1 MRLKI
6 GSTYQKAVTIIEKL
20 KEGNASI
27 FICGKSGTGKT
38 TLSSDIIIRNLLESG
53 VRIVVI
59 DHRHA
64 VSLPADLEPYVHRQD
79 VSQKPLKLHLF
90 GTSAN
95 PADASASFVDTVAS
109 VIRLSDGQ
117 KPLLLSLLEKVL
129 RDSPAPNE
137 ALERLHLEIQNS
149 RSLAAPGLEKALTPL
164 WGQKFFENGDFEI
177 FSGITLLELDSFP
190 PSTQHIVEEVVFA
203 ALLREATR
211 EDFPPTFLYLDEL
224 SNFPLHQTSAL
235 GKILNEG
242 RKYGLYCLLVAQSIC
257 NFKAGQRILLQQCKY
272 AMYFQPADDEI
283 RMCARFISSSGGT
296 KLTSMLKSLQ
306 VGEFLV
312 SGPVYVGDSDTPT
325 TKPLVA
331 IVSHQ
336 RMSFL
341 PVIHRRF
348 RCLLTPSQFSHQ
360 HRSIFFHHWMNLTV
374 ATIAMMKIPL
384 KTMSLSQSQR
394 MSILPCQV
402 HLVSFPLPQY
412 RPVKRSPSHQ
422 SKTCPHLSKLSHP
435 SLHRTGLVLVMIIIV
450 LHGHKRNPLIVPV
463 WNLILATQIL
473 APLYEKT
480 TNASSSLQISNHK
493 NFTSIQTSIITMKR

>member
-38 TLSSDIIIRNLLESG
+38 TLSSNITRNLLEAAG

-90 GTSAN
+90 GASDN
-95 PADASASFVDTVAS
+95 PADAAASFVDTVAS

-117 KPLLLSLLEKVL
+117 KPLLLSLLEKSL
-129 RDSPAPNE
+129 RDSPAQNE
-137 ALERLHLEIQNS
+137 SLERLHLEIQNS
-149 RSLAAPGLEKALTPL
+149 RSLAAPGLEKALSPL

-177 FSGITLLELDSFP
+177 SPGITLLELGSFP
-190 PSTQHIVEEVVFA
+190 SSTQHIVEEVVFA
-203 ALLREATR
+203 ALLREATH

-242 RKYGLYCLLVAQSIC
+242 RKYGLYCLLVAQSIRV
-257 NFKAGQRILLQQCKY
+257 FKSEQRILLQQCKY
-272 AMYFQPADDEI
+272 IMYFQPADEEV
-283 RMCARFISSSGGT
+283 RMCARLISSSGGT

-325 TKPLVA
+325 TKPLVVHSKSPEDVVPA
-331 IVSHQ
+331 SDSPTIPMPSDTEPILPPAQ
-336 RMSFL
+336 IDFL
-341 PVIHRRF
+341 PPLDELDGCDDCNDEDSTQNNEFEPVTEDVYPP
-348 RCLLTPSQFSHQ
+348 LPSSSCELSSASISPSKEVSEPPKQDLPTSEQIIASIASSNRPRSCYDYYSPAWPQTQPIDSSCVEFDFSHAD
-360 HRSIFFHHWMNLTV
+360 F
-374 ATIAMMKIPL
+374 
-384 KTMSLSQSQR
+384 
-394 MSILPCQV
+394 
-402 HLVSFPLPQY
+402 
-412 RPVKRSPSHQ
+412 
-422 SKTCPHLSKLSHP
+422 
-435 SLHRTGLVLVMIIIV
+435 
-450 LHGHKRNPLIVPV
+450 
-463 WNLILATQIL
+463 
-473 APLYEKT
+473 
-480 TNASSSLQISNHK
+480 SSLVRK
-493 NFTSIQTSIITMKR
+493 DDKRFVFTPNIKP

>member
-149 RSLAAPGLEKALTPL
+149 RSPAAPGLEKALTPL

-177 FSGITLLELDSFP
+177 FSGITLLELGSFP

-203 ALLREATR
+203 ALLREATH

-242 RKYGLYCLLVAQSIC
+242 RKYGLYCLLVAQSIR
-257 NFKAGQRILLQQCKY
+257 NFKAEQRILLQQCKY
-272 AMYFQPADDEI
+272 AMYFQPADDEV
-283 RMCARFISSSGGT
+283 RMCARFISSSGGI

-325 TKPLVA
+325 TKPLVVHSKPPEDVVPA
-331 IVSHQ
+331 SDALTIPMPSDTEPILPPAQ
-336 RMSFL
+336 IDFL
-341 PVIHRRF
+341 PPLDELDGCDDCNDEDSTQNNEFGPVTEDVYPPLPSSSCELFSASISPSKEVSEPPKQD
-348 RCLLTPSQFSHQ
+348 LLTPEQIIASIASSNRPRSCYNYYSPAWPQTQPIDSSGVEFDFSHAD
-360 HRSIFFHHWMNLTV
+360 F
-374 ATIAMMKIPL
+374 
-384 KTMSLSQSQR
+384 
-394 MSILPCQV
+394 
-402 HLVSFPLPQY
+402 
-412 RPVKRSPSHQ
+412 
-422 SKTCPHLSKLSHP
+422 
-435 SLHRTGLVLVMIIIV
+435 
-450 LHGHKRNPLIVPV
+450 
-463 WNLILATQIL
+463 
-473 APLYEKT
+473 
-480 TNASSSLQISNHK
+480 SSLVRK
-493 NFTSIQTSIITMKR
+493 DDKRFVFTPNIKT

>member
-38 TLSSDIIIRNLLESG
+38 TLSSDIIIRNLLKSG

-79 VSQKPLKLHLF
+79 VSQKPIKLHLF

-95 PADASASFVDTVAS
+95 PADAATSFVDTVAS

-117 KPLLLSLLEKVL
+117 KPLLISLLEKSL
-129 RDSPAPNE
+129 RDSPASDE
-137 ALERLHLEIQNS
+137 ALERLHLEVQNS

-177 FSGITLLELDSFP
+177 FSGITLLELGSFP

-242 RKYGLYCLLVAQSIC
+242 RKYGLYCLLVAQSIR
-257 NFKAGQRILLQQCKY
+257 NFKAEQRILLQQCKY
-272 AMYFQPADDEI
+272 AMYFQPADDEV
-283 RMCARFISSSGGT
+283 RMCARFISSSGGI

-325 TKPLVA
+325 TKPLVVHSKPPEDVVPA
-331 IVSHQ
+331 SDALTIPMPYDTEPILPPAQ
-336 RMSFL
+336 IDFL
-341 PVIHRRF
+341 PPLDELDGCDDCNDEDSTQNNEFEPVTEDVYPPLPSSSCELSSASISPSKEVSEPPKQD
-348 RCLLTPSQFSHQ
+348 LLTPEQIIASIASSNRPRSCYDYYSPAWPQTQPIDSSCVEFDFSHADF
-360 HRSIFFHHWMNLTV
+360 S
-374 ATIAMMKIPL
+374 PL
-384 KTMSLSQSQR
+384 VRKDDKRFVFTPNIKT
-394 MSILPCQV
+394 
-402 HLVSFPLPQY
+402 
-412 RPVKRSPSHQ
+412 
-422 SKTCPHLSKLSHP
+422 
-435 SLHRTGLVLVMIIIV
+435 
-450 LHGHKRNPLIVPV
+450 
-463 WNLILATQIL
+463 
-473 APLYEKT
+473 
-480 TNASSSLQISNHK
+480 
-493 NFTSIQTSIITMKR
+493 

>member
-38 TLSSDIIIRNLLESG
+38 TLSSNITRKLLEAG
-53 VRIVVI
+53 VRIVAI

-64 VSLPADLEPYVHRQD
+64 VSFPVELEPYVHRQD

-90 GTSAN
+90 GASDN
-95 PADASASFVDTVAS
+95 PADAAASFVDTITS
-109 VIRLSDGQ
+109 VIALSNAQ
-117 KPLLLSLLEKVL
+117 EQLLRPLLKEVL
-129 RDSPAPNE
+129 RASPAPNE
-137 ALERLHLEIQNS
+137 VLEYLHQEIKSSHS
-149 RSLAAPGLEKALTPL
+149 RSAPGLENALAPL
-164 WGQKFFENGDFEI
+164 FAQKLFEDGDIE
-177 FSGITLLELDSFP
+177 FSPGITLLDLSSFSL
-190 PSTQHIVEEVVFA
+190 STQHIVEEVVFA

-325 TKPLVA
+325 TKPLVVHSKPPEDVVPA
-331 IVSHQ
+331 SDALTIPMPYDTEPILPPAQ
-336 RMSFL
+336 IDFL
-341 PVIHRRF
+341 PPLDELDGCNNCNDEDSTQNNEFGPVTEDVYPPLPSSSCELPSASISPSKEVSEPPKQD
-348 RCLLTPSQFSHQ
+348 LLTPEQIIASIASSNRPRSCYDYYSPAWPQTQPIDSSGVEFDFSHADF
-360 HRSIFFHHWMNLTV
+360 S
-374 ATIAMMKIPL
+374 PL
-384 KTMSLSQSQR
+384 VRKDDKRFVFTPNIKT
-394 MSILPCQV
+394 
-402 HLVSFPLPQY
+402 
-412 RPVKRSPSHQ
+412 
-422 SKTCPHLSKLSHP
+422 
-435 SLHRTGLVLVMIIIV
+435 
-450 LHGHKRNPLIVPV
+450 
-463 WNLILATQIL
+463 
-473 APLYEKT
+473 
-480 TNASSSLQISNHK
+480 
-493 NFTSIQTSIITMKR
+493 

>member
-190 PSTQHIVEEVVFA
+190 PSTQHIVGGFCSTV
-203 ALLREATR
+203 TR
-211 EDFPPTFLYLDEL
+211 SHSRGFPTH
-224 SNFPLHQTSAL
+224 FPVL
-235 GKILNEG
+235 G
-242 RKYGLYCLLVAQSIC
+242 
-257 NFKAGQRILLQQCKY
+257 
-272 AMYFQPADDEI
+272 
-283 RMCARFISSSGGT
+283 
-296 KLTSMLKSLQ
+296 
-306 VGEFLV
+306 
-312 SGPVYVGDSDTPT
+312 
-325 TKPLVA
+325 
-331 IVSHQ
+331 
-336 RMSFL
+336 
-341 PVIHRRF
+341 
-348 RCLLTPSQFSHQ
+348 
-360 HRSIFFHHWMNLTV
+360 
-374 ATIAMMKIPL
+374 
-384 KTMSLSQSQR
+384 
-394 MSILPCQV
+394 
-402 HLVSFPLPQY
+402 
-412 RPVKRSPSHQ
+412 
-422 SKTCPHLSKLSHP
+422 
-435 SLHRTGLVLVMIIIV
+435 
-450 LHGHKRNPLIVPV
+450 
-463 WNLILATQIL
+463 
-473 APLYEKT
+473 
-480 TNASSSLQISNHK
+480 
-493 NFTSIQTSIITMKR
+493 

>member
-283 RMCARFISSSGGT
+283 RMCARFISSSGGP

-325 TKPLVA
+325 TKPLVVHSKPPEDVVPA
-331 IVSHQ
+331 SDALTIPMPSDTEPILPPAQ
-336 RMSFL
+336 IDFL
-341 PVIHRRF
+341 PPLDELDGCDDCNDEDSTQNNEFGPVTEDVYPPLPSSSCELSSASISPSKEVSEPPKQD
-348 RCLLTPSQFSHQ
+348 LLTPEQIIASIASSNRPRSCYDYYSPAWPQTQPIDSSCVEFDFSHADF
-360 HRSIFFHHWMNLTV
+360 S
-374 ATIAMMKIPL
+374 PL
-384 KTMSLSQSQR
+384 VRKDD
-394 MSILPCQV
+394 
-402 HLVSFPLPQY
+402 
-412 RPVKRSPSHQ
+412 KRF
-422 SKTCPHLSKLSHP
+422 
-435 SLHRTGLVLVMIIIV
+435 V
-450 LHGHKRNPLIVPV
+450 
-463 WNLILATQIL
+463 
-473 APLYEKT
+473 
-480 TNASSSLQISNHK
+480 
-493 NFTSIQTSIITMKR
+493 FTPNIKP

>member
-272 AMYFQPADDEI
+272 AMYFQPADDEVH
-283 RMCARFISSSGGT
+283 MCARFISSPGGT

-325 TKPLVA
+325 TKPLVVHSKPPEDVVPA
-331 IVSHQ
+331 SDAPTIPMPSDTEPILPPAQ
-336 RMSFL
+336 IDFL
-341 PVIHRRF
+341 PPLDELDGCDDCNDEDSTQNNEFEPVTEDVYPPLPSSSCELSSASISPSKEVSEPPKQD
-348 RCLLTPSQFSHQ
+348 LLTPEQIIASIASSNRPRSCYDYYSPAWPQTQPIDISCVEFDFSHADF
-360 HRSIFFHHWMNLTV
+360 S
-374 ATIAMMKIPL
+374 PL
-384 KTMSLSQSQR
+384 VRKDDKRFVFTPNIKT
-394 MSILPCQV
+394 
-402 HLVSFPLPQY
+402 
-412 RPVKRSPSHQ
+412 
-422 SKTCPHLSKLSHP
+422 
-435 SLHRTGLVLVMIIIV
+435 
-450 LHGHKRNPLIVPV
+450 
-463 WNLILATQIL
+463 
-473 APLYEKT
+473 
-480 TNASSSLQISNHK
+480 
-493 NFTSIQTSIITMKR
+493 

>member
-272 AMYFQPADDEI
+272 MMCFQPADEEV
-283 RMCARFISSSGGT
+283 RMCARLISSSGGT
-296 KLTSMLKSLQ
+296 KLTSILKSLQ
-306 VGEFLV
+306 VGEFMV

-325 TKPLVA
+325 TKPLVVHSKPPEDVVPA
-331 IVSHQ
+331 SDSPTIPMPSDTEPILPPAQ
-336 RMSFL
+336 IDFL
-341 PVIHRRF
+341 PPLDELDGCDDCNDEDSTQNNEFEPVTEDVYPP
-348 RCLLTPSQFSHQ
+348 LPSSSCELSSASISPSKEVSEPPKQDLPTSEQIIASIASSNRPRSCYDYYSPAWPQTQPIDSSCVEFDFSHAD
-360 HRSIFFHHWMNLTV
+360 F
-374 ATIAMMKIPL
+374 
-384 KTMSLSQSQR
+384 
-394 MSILPCQV
+394 
-402 HLVSFPLPQY
+402 
-412 RPVKRSPSHQ
+412 
-422 SKTCPHLSKLSHP
+422 
-435 SLHRTGLVLVMIIIV
+435 
-450 LHGHKRNPLIVPV
+450 
-463 WNLILATQIL
+463 
-473 APLYEKT
+473 
-480 TNASSSLQISNHK
+480 SSLVRK
-493 NFTSIQTSIITMKR
+493 DDKRFVFTPNIKP

>member
-1 MRLKI
+1 MKLKI

-27 FICGKSGTGKT
+27 FICGKSGVGKS
-38 TLSSDIIIRNLLESG
+38 TLSYDIIRGLLESG

-79 VSQKPLKLHLF
+79 VSQKPIKLHLF

-95 PADASASFVDTVAS
+95 PADAAASFVDTVAS

-117 KPLLLSLLEKVL
+117 KPLLISLLEK
-129 RDSPAPNE
+129 

-149 RSLAAPGLEKALTPL
+149 RSHAAPGLEKALTPL

-177 FSGITLLELDSFP
+177 LSGITLLELGSFP

-203 ALLREATR
+203 ALLREATH

-242 RKYGLYCLLVAQSIC
+242 RKYGLCSLLVAQSIR
-257 NFKAGQRILLQQCKY
+257 NFKAEQRILLQQCKY
-272 AMYFQPADDEI
+272 AMYFQPADDEV

-296 KLTSMLKSLQ
+296 KLTSILKSLQ
-306 VGEFLV
+306 VGEFMV

-325 TKPLVA
+325 TKPLVVHSKSPEDVVPANGPLA
-331 IVSHQ
+331 IPKPSDAEPI
-336 RMSFL
+336 L
-341 PVIHRRF
+341 PPAQID
-348 RCLLTPSQFSHQ
+348 LLLPLDALDDCDDEEAAPSKSETVTENACPLLPDSPSEP
-360 HRSIFFHHWMNLTV
+360 SIE
-374 ATIAMMKIPL
+374 PL
-384 KTMSLSQSQR
+384 HLRDESSAPQEQSQSQQMQLLR
-394 MSILPCQV
+394 SAVFTPVPMNSYYGNYNCSWPPAQV
-402 HLVSFPLPQY
+402 QP
-412 RPVKRSPSHQ
+412 
-422 SKTCPHLSKLSHP
+422 
-435 SLHRTGLVLVMIIIV
+435 
-450 LHGHKRNPLIVPV
+450 
-463 WNLILATQIL
+463 ATFSY
-473 APLYEKT
+473 P
-480 TNASSSLQISNHK
+480 NMDFSSLIQQDDAQIS
-493 NFTSIQTSIITMKR
+493 FQALITP

>member
-38 TLSSDIIIRNLLESG
+38 TLSSDTIIRNLLEPG

-95 PADASASFVDTVAS
+95 PADAAASFVDTVAS

-117 KPLLLSLLEKVL
+117 KPLLLSLLEKSL

-177 FSGITLLELDSFP
+177 FSGITLLELGSFP
-190 PSTQHIVEEVVFA
+190 PSTQRIVEEVVFA
-203 ALLREATR
+203 ALLREATH

-242 RKYGLYCLLVAQSIC
+242 RKYGLYCLLVAQSIR

-272 AMYFQPADDEI
+272 AMYFQPADDEV

-325 TKPLVA
+325 TKPLVVHSKPPENVVPA
-331 IVSHQ
+331 SDALTIPMPSDTEPI
-336 RMSFL
+336 L
-341 PVIHRRF
+341 P
-348 RCLLTPSQFSHQ
+348 PAQ
-360 HRSIFFHHWMNLTV
+360 
-374 ATIAMMKIPL
+374 IAMMKIPL

-394 MSILPCQV
+394 MSIRPCQV
-402 HLVSFPLPQY
+402 HLVSLPLPQY
-412 RPVKRSPSHQ
+412 LPVKRSPSHQ

-435 SLHRTGLVLVMIIIV
+435 SLHRTGLVLIMIIIV

>member
-95 PADASASFVDTVAS
+95 PADASASFVDTFAS

-325 TKPLVA
+325 TKPLVVHSKPPEDVVPA
-331 IVSHQ
+331 SDSPTIPMPSDTEPILPPAQ
-336 RMSFL
+336 IDFL
-341 PVIHRRF
+341 PPLDELDGCDDCNDEDSTQNNEFEPVTEDVYPP
-348 RCLLTPSQFSHQ
+348 LPSSSCELSSASISPSKEVSEPPKQDLPTSEQIIASIASSNRPRSCYDYYSPAWPQTQPIDSSCVEFDFSHAD
-360 HRSIFFHHWMNLTV
+360 F
-374 ATIAMMKIPL
+374 
-384 KTMSLSQSQR
+384 
-394 MSILPCQV
+394 
-402 HLVSFPLPQY
+402 
-412 RPVKRSPSHQ
+412 
-422 SKTCPHLSKLSHP
+422 
-435 SLHRTGLVLVMIIIV
+435 
-450 LHGHKRNPLIVPV
+450 
-463 WNLILATQIL
+463 
-473 APLYEKT
+473 
-480 TNASSSLQISNHK
+480 SSLVRK
-493 NFTSIQTSIITMKR
+493 DDKRFVFTPNIKP

>member
-38 TLSSDIIIRNLLESG
+38 TLSSNITRNLLEAAG

-79 VSQKPLKLHLF
+79 VSQKPIKLHLF

-95 PADASASFVDTVAS
+95 PADAAASFVDTVAS

-117 KPLLLSLLEKVL
+117 KPLLISLLEKSL
-129 RDSPAPNE
+129 RDSPASDE
-137 ALERLHLEIQNS
+137 ALERLHLEVQNS

-177 FSGITLLELDSFP
+177 FSGITLLELGSFP
-190 PSTQHIVEEVVFA
+190 SSTQHIVEEVVFA
-203 ALLREATR
+203 ALLREATH

-242 RKYGLYCLLVAQSIC
+242 RKYGLYCMLVTQSIR
-257 NFKAGQRILLQQCKY
+257 NFKAEQRILLQQCKY
-272 AMYFQPADDEI
+272 TMYFQPADDEV
-283 RMCARFISSSGGT
+283 RMCARFIRSSGGT

-312 SGPVYVGDSDTPT
+312 SSPVYVGDSDTPT
-325 TKPLVA
+325 TKPLVVHSKPPEDVVPA
-331 IVSHQ
+331 SDALTIPMPSDTEPILPPAQIDFLPPLDELDGCDDCNDEDSTQNNEFEPVTEDVHPPLPSSSCEPSSASISPSKEVSEPPKQDLPTSEQIIASIASSNRPRSCYDYYSPAWPQTQPIDSSCVEFDFSHADF
-336 RMSFL
+336 SFL
-341 PVIHRRF
+341 VRKDDKRF
-348 RCLLTPSQFSHQ
+348 VFTPN
-360 HRSIFFHHWMNLTV
+360 I
-374 ATIAMMKIPL
+374 KP
-384 KTMSLSQSQR
+384 
-394 MSILPCQV
+394 
-402 HLVSFPLPQY
+402 
-412 RPVKRSPSHQ
+412 
-422 SKTCPHLSKLSHP
+422 
-435 SLHRTGLVLVMIIIV
+435 
-450 LHGHKRNPLIVPV
+450 
-463 WNLILATQIL
+463 
-473 APLYEKT
+473 
-480 TNASSSLQISNHK
+480 
-493 NFTSIQTSIITMKR
+493 

>member
-38 TLSSDIIIRNLLESG
+38 TLSSNITRNLLEAAG

-79 VSQKPLKLHLF
+79 VSQKPIKLHLF

-95 PADASASFVDTVAS
+95 PADAAASFVDTVAS

-117 KPLLLSLLEKVL
+117 KPLLISLLEKSL
-129 RDSPAPNE
+129 RDSPASDE
-137 ALERLHLEIQNS
+137 ALERLHLEVQNS

-177 FSGITLLELDSFP
+177 FSGITLLELGSFP

-203 ALLREATR
+203 ALLREATH

-242 RKYGLYCLLVAQSIC
+242 RKYGLYCLLVAQSIR
-257 NFKAGQRILLQQCKY
+257 NFKAEQRILLQQCKY
-272 AMYFQPADDEI
+272 AMYFQSADDEI
-283 RMCARFISSSGGT
+283 RMCARLISSSGGT

-325 TKPLVA
+325 TKPLVVHSKPPEDVVPA
-331 IVSHQ
+331 SDALTIPMPSDTEPILPPAQ
-336 RMSFL
+336 IDFL
-341 PVIHRRF
+341 PPLDELDGCDDCNDEDSTQNNEFEPVTEDIYPP
-348 RCLLTPSQFSHQ
+348 LPSSSYKLSSASISPSKEVSEPPKQDLPTSEQIIASIASSNRPRSCYDYYSPAWPQTQPIDSSCVEFDFSHADF
-360 HRSIFFHHWMNLTV
+360 S
-374 ATIAMMKIPL
+374 PL
-384 KTMSLSQSQR
+384 VRKDDKRFVFTPNIKT
-394 MSILPCQV
+394 
-402 HLVSFPLPQY
+402 
-412 RPVKRSPSHQ
+412 
-422 SKTCPHLSKLSHP
+422 
-435 SLHRTGLVLVMIIIV
+435 
-450 LHGHKRNPLIVPV
+450 
-463 WNLILATQIL
+463 
-473 APLYEKT
+473 
-480 TNASSSLQISNHK
+480 
-493 NFTSIQTSIITMKR
+493 

>member
-117 KPLLLSLLEKVL
+117 KPLLISLLEKSL
-129 RDSPAPNE
+129 RDSPASDE
-137 ALERLHLEIQNS
+137 ALERLHLEVQNS

-177 FSGITLLELDSFP
+177 FSGITLLELGSFP

-203 ALLREATR
+203 ALLREATH

-242 RKYGLYCLLVAQSIC
+242 RKYGLYCMLVTQSIR

-272 AMYFQPADDEI
+272 AMYFQPADDEV
-283 RMCARFISSSGGT
+283 RMCARFISSSGGI

-312 SGPVYVGDSDTPT
+312 SGSVYVGDSDTPT
-325 TKPLVA
+325 TKPLVVHSKPPEDVVPA
-331 IVSHQ
+331 SDALTIPMPSDTEPILPPAQ
-336 RMSFL
+336 IDFL
-341 PVIHRRF
+341 PPLDELDGCDDCNDEDSTQNNEFEPVTEDVYPPLPSSSCELSSASISPSKEVSEPPKQD
-348 RCLLTPSQFSHQ
+348 LLTPEQIIASIASSNRPRSCYDYYSPAWPQTQPIDSSGVEFDFSHAD
-360 HRSIFFHHWMNLTV
+360 F
-374 ATIAMMKIPL
+374 
-384 KTMSLSQSQR
+384 
-394 MSILPCQV
+394 
-402 HLVSFPLPQY
+402 SFLI
-412 RPVKRSPSHQ
+412 REDDKRF
-422 SKTCPHLSKLSHP
+422 
-435 SLHRTGLVLVMIIIV
+435 V
-450 LHGHKRNPLIVPV
+450 
-463 WNLILATQIL
+463 
-473 APLYEKT
+473 
-480 TNASSSLQISNHK
+480 
-493 NFTSIQTSIITMKR
+493 FTPNIKP

>member
-1 MRLKI
+1 MKLKI

-306 VGEFLV
+306 VGEFMV

-325 TKPLVA
+325 TKPLVVHSKPPQGVIPANGTLA
-331 IVSHQ
+331 IPVPSDTEPI
-336 RMSFL
+336 L
-341 PVIHRRF
+341 PPAQID
-348 RCLLTPSQFSHQ
+348 LLLPLDALDDCDDEEAAPSKSETVTENACPLLPDSPSEP
-360 HRSIFFHHWMNLTV
+360 SIE
-374 ATIAMMKIPL
+374 PL
-384 KTMSLSQSQR
+384 HLRDESSAPQVQSQSQQMQLLR
-394 MSILPCQV
+394 SAVFASVPMNSYYGNYNCSWPPAQV
-402 HLVSFPLPQY
+402 
-412 RPVKRSPSHQ
+412 Q
-422 SKTCPHLSKLSHP
+422 STTFSYPNMDFS
-435 SLHRTGLVLVMIIIV
+435 
-450 LHGHKRNPLIVPV
+450 PLIQSDE
-463 WNLILATQIL
+463 A
-473 APLYEKT
+473 
-480 TNASSSLQISNHK
+480 QIS
-493 NFTSIQTSIITMKR
+493 FQALITP

>member
-1 MRLKI
+1 MKLKI

-27 FICGKSGTGKT
+27 FICGKSGVGKS
-38 TLSSDIIIRNLLESG
+38 TLSYDIIRGLLESG

-79 VSQKPLKLHLF
+79 VSQKPIKLHLF

-95 PADASASFVDTVAS
+95 PADAAASFVDTVAS

-117 KPLLLSLLEKVL
+117 KPLLISLLEKAL
-129 RDSPAPNE
+129 RDSPASDE

-149 RSLAAPGLEKALTPL
+149 RSHAAPGLEKALTPL

-296 KLTSMLKSLQ
+296 KLTSILKSLQ
-306 VGEFLV
+306 VGEFMV

-325 TKPLVA
+325 TKPLVVHSKSPEDVVPANGPLA
-331 IVSHQ
+331 IPKPSDAEPI
-336 RMSFL
+336 L
-341 PVIHRRF
+341 PPAQID
-348 RCLLTPSQFSHQ
+348 LLLPLDALDDCDDEEAAPSKSETVTENACPLLPYSPSEP
-360 HRSIFFHHWMNLTV
+360 SIE
-374 ATIAMMKIPL
+374 PL
-384 KTMSLSQSQR
+384 HLRDESSAPQEQSQSQQMQLLR
-394 MSILPCQV
+394 SAVFTPVPMNSYYGNYNCSWPPAQV
-402 HLVSFPLPQY
+402 QP
-412 RPVKRSPSHQ
+412 
-422 SKTCPHLSKLSHP
+422 
-435 SLHRTGLVLVMIIIV
+435 
-450 LHGHKRNPLIVPV
+450 
-463 WNLILATQIL
+463 ATFSY
-473 APLYEKT
+473 P
-480 TNASSSLQISNHK
+480 NMDFSSLIQQDDAQIS
-493 NFTSIQTSIITMKR
+493 FQALITP

>member
-38 TLSSDIIIRNLLESG
+38 TLSSNITRNLLEAG

-79 VSQKPLKLHLF
+79 VSQKPIKLHLF

-95 PADASASFVDTVAS
+95 PADAAASFVDTVAS

-117 KPLLLSLLEKVL
+117 KPLLISLLEKSL
-129 RDSPAPNE
+129 RDSPASDE
-137 ALERLHLEIQNS
+137 ALERLHLEVQNS

-177 FSGITLLELDSFP
+177 FSGITLLELGSFP

-203 ALLREATR
+203 ALLREATH

-242 RKYGLYCLLVAQSIC
+242 RKYGLYCMLVTQSIR

-272 AMYFQPADDEI
+272 AMYFQPADDEV

-306 VGEFLV
+306 VGEFMV

-325 TKPLVA
+325 TKPLVVHSKPPQGVIPANGTLA
-331 IVSHQ
+331 IPVPSDTEPI
-336 RMSFL
+336 L
-341 PVIHRRF
+341 PPAQID
-348 RCLLTPSQFSHQ
+348 LLLPLDALDDCDDEEAAPSKSETVTENACPLLPDSPSEP
-360 HRSIFFHHWMNLTV
+360 SIE
-374 ATIAMMKIPL
+374 PL
-384 KTMSLSQSQR
+384 HLRDESSAPQVQSQSQQMQLLR
-394 MSILPCQV
+394 SAVFASVPMNSYYGNYNCSWPPAQV
-402 HLVSFPLPQY
+402 
-412 RPVKRSPSHQ
+412 Q
-422 SKTCPHLSKLSHP
+422 STTFSYPNMDFS
-435 SLHRTGLVLVMIIIV
+435 
-450 LHGHKRNPLIVPV
+450 PLIQSDE
-463 WNLILATQIL
+463 A
-473 APLYEKT
+473 
-480 TNASSSLQISNHK
+480 QIS
-493 NFTSIQTSIITMKR
+493 FQALITP

>member
-64 VSLPADLEPYVHRQD
+64 VSLPADLEPYVRRQD

-177 FSGITLLELDSFP
+177 FSGITLLELGSFP

-203 ALLREATR
+203 ALLREATH

-272 AMYFQPADDEI
+272 AMYFQPADDEV
-283 RMCARFISSSGGT
+283 RMCARFISSSGGI

-312 SGPVYVGDSDTPT
+312 SGSVYVGNSDTPT
-325 TKPLVA
+325 TKPLVVHSKPPEDVVPA
-331 IVSHQ
+331 SDALTIPMPSDTEPILPPAQ
-336 RMSFL
+336 IDFL
-341 PVIHRRF
+341 PPLDELDGCDDCNDEDSTQNNEFEPVTEDVYPPLPSSSCELSSASISPSKEVSEPPKQD
-348 RCLLTPSQFSHQ
+348 LLTPEQIIASIASSNRPRSCYDYYSPAWPQTQPIDSSCVEFDFSHADF
-360 HRSIFFHHWMNLTV
+360 S
-374 ATIAMMKIPL
+374 PL
-384 KTMSLSQSQR
+384 VRKDDKRFVFTPNIKT
-394 MSILPCQV
+394 
-402 HLVSFPLPQY
+402 
-412 RPVKRSPSHQ
+412 
-422 SKTCPHLSKLSHP
+422 
-435 SLHRTGLVLVMIIIV
+435 
-450 LHGHKRNPLIVPV
+450 
-463 WNLILATQIL
+463 
-473 APLYEKT
+473 
-480 TNASSSLQISNHK
+480 
-493 NFTSIQTSIITMKR
+493 

>member
-38 TLSSDIIIRNLLESG
+38 TLSSNITRNLLEAG

-79 VSQKPLKLHLF
+79 VSQKPIKLHLF

-95 PADASASFVDTVAS
+95 PADAAASFVDTVAS

-117 KPLLLSLLEKVL
+117 KPLLISLLEKSL
-129 RDSPAPNE
+129 RDSPASDE
-137 ALERLHLEIQNS
+137 ALERLHLEVQNS

-177 FSGITLLELDSFP
+177 FSGITLLELGSFP

-203 ALLREATR
+203 ALLREATH

-242 RKYGLYCLLVAQSIC
+242 RKYGLCCLLVAQSIR
-257 NFKAGQRILLQQCKY
+257 NFKAEQRILLQQCKY
-272 AMYFQPADDEI
+272 AMYFQSADDEI
-283 RMCARFISSSGGT
+283 RMCARLISSSGGT

-325 TKPLVA
+325 TKPLVVHSKPPEDVVPA
-331 IVSHQ
+331 SDALTIPMPSDTEPILPPAQ
-336 RMSFL
+336 IDFL
-341 PVIHRRF
+341 PPLDELDGCDDCNDEDSTQNNEFEPVTEDIYPP
-348 RCLLTPSQFSHQ
+348 LPSSSYKLSSASISPSKEVSEPPKQDLPTSEQIIASIASSNRPRSCYDYYSPAWPQTQPIDSSCVEFDFSHADF
-360 HRSIFFHHWMNLTV
+360 S
-374 ATIAMMKIPL
+374 PL
-384 KTMSLSQSQR
+384 VRKDDKRFVFTPNIKT
-394 MSILPCQV
+394 
-402 HLVSFPLPQY
+402 
-412 RPVKRSPSHQ
+412 
-422 SKTCPHLSKLSHP
+422 
-435 SLHRTGLVLVMIIIV
+435 
-450 LHGHKRNPLIVPV
+450 
-463 WNLILATQIL
+463 
-473 APLYEKT
+473 
-480 TNASSSLQISNHK
+480 
-493 NFTSIQTSIITMKR
+493 

>member
-283 RMCARFISSSGGT
+283 RMCARFISSPGGT

-325 TKPLVA
+325 TKPLVVHSKPPEDVVPA
-331 IVSHQ
+331 SDSPTIPMPSDTEPILPPAQ
-336 RMSFL
+336 IDFL
-341 PVIHRRF
+341 PPLDELDGCDDCNDEDSTQNNEFEPVTEDVYPP
-348 RCLLTPSQFSHQ
+348 LPSSSCELSSASISPSKEVSEPPKQDLPTSEQIIASIASSNRPRSCYDYYSPAWPQTQPIDSSCVEFDFSHAD
-360 HRSIFFHHWMNLTV
+360 F
-374 ATIAMMKIPL
+374 
-384 KTMSLSQSQR
+384 
-394 MSILPCQV
+394 
-402 HLVSFPLPQY
+402 
-412 RPVKRSPSHQ
+412 
-422 SKTCPHLSKLSHP
+422 
-435 SLHRTGLVLVMIIIV
+435 
-450 LHGHKRNPLIVPV
+450 
-463 WNLILATQIL
+463 
-473 APLYEKT
+473 
-480 TNASSSLQISNHK
+480 SSLVRK
-493 NFTSIQTSIITMKR
+493 DDKRFVFTPNIKP

>member
-117 KPLLLSLLEKVL
+117 KPLLISLLEKAL

-325 TKPLVA
+325 TKPLVVHSKPPEDVVPA
-331 IVSHQ
+331 SDALTIPMPSDTEPILPPAQ
-336 RMSFL
+336 IDFL
-341 PVIHRRF
+341 P
-348 RCLLTPSQFSHQ
+348 
-360 HRSIFFHHWMNLTV
+360 
-374 ATIAMMKIPL
+374 PL
-384 KTMSLSQSQR
+384 DEL
-394 MSILPCQV
+394 
-402 HLVSFPLPQY
+402 
-412 RPVKRSPSHQ
+412 
-422 SKTCPHLSKLSHP
+422 
-435 SLHRTGLVLVMIIIV
+435 
-450 LHGHKRNPLIVPV
+450 
-463 WNLILATQIL
+463 
-473 APLYEKT
+473 
-480 TNASSSLQISNHK
+480 
-493 NFTSIQTSIITMKR
+493 

>member
-283 RMCARFISSSGGT
+283 RMC
-296 KLTSMLKSLQ
+296 
-306 VGEFLV
+306 
-312 SGPVYVGDSDTPT
+312 P
-325 TKPLVA
+325 
-331 IVSHQ
+331 
-336 RMSFL
+336 
-341 PVIHRRF
+341 
-348 RCLLTPSQFSHQ
+348 
-360 HRSIFFHHWMNLTV
+360 FH
-374 ATIAMMKIPL
+374 
-384 KTMSLSQSQR
+384 
-394 MSILPCQV
+394 
-402 HLVSFPLPQY
+402 
-412 RPVKRSPSHQ
+412 
-422 SKTCPHLSKLSHP
+422 
-435 SLHRTGLVLVMIIIV
+435 
-450 LHGHKRNPLIVPV
+450 
-463 WNLILATQIL
+463 
-473 APLYEKT
+473 
-480 TNASSSLQISNHK
+480 
-493 NFTSIQTSIITMKR
+493 

>member
-38 TLSSDIIIRNLLESG
+38 TLSSDTIIRNLLESG
-53 VRIVVI
+53 VRIVVM

-79 VSQKPLKLHLF
+79 VSQKPIKLHLF

-95 PADASASFVDTVAS
+95 PADAAASFVDTVAS

-117 KPLLLSLLEKVL
+117 KPLLISLLEKAL
-129 RDSPAPNE
+129 RDSPASDE
-137 ALERLHLEIQNS
+137 ALERLHLEVQNS

-177 FSGITLLELDSFP
+177 FSGITLLELGSFP

-203 ALLREATR
+203 ALLREATH

-242 RKYGLYCLLVAQSIC
+242 RKYGLYCLLVAQSIR
-257 NFKAGQRILLQQCKY
+257 NFKAEQRILLQQCKY
-272 AMYFQPADDEI
+272 VMYFQPADDEI
-283 RMCARFISSSGGT
+283 RMCARLISSSGGT

-325 TKPLVA
+325 TKPLVVHSKPPEDVVPA
-331 IVSHQ
+331 SDALTIPIPYDTEPILPPAQ
-336 RMSFL
+336 IDFL
-341 PVIHRRF
+341 PPLDELDSCDDCNDEDSTQNNEFEPVTEDVYPP
-348 RCLLTPSQFSHQ
+348 LPSLSCKLSSASISPSKEVSEPPKQDLSTSEQIIASIASSNQSRSCYNYYSPAWPQTQPIDSSGVEFDFSHADF
-360 HRSIFFHHWMNLTV
+360 S
-374 ATIAMMKIPL
+374 PL
-384 KTMSLSQSQR
+384 VRKDDKRFVFTPNIKT
-394 MSILPCQV
+394 
-402 HLVSFPLPQY
+402 
-412 RPVKRSPSHQ
+412 
-422 SKTCPHLSKLSHP
+422 
-435 SLHRTGLVLVMIIIV
+435 
-450 LHGHKRNPLIVPV
+450 
-463 WNLILATQIL
+463 
-473 APLYEKT
+473 
-480 TNASSSLQISNHK
+480 
-493 NFTSIQTSIITMKR
+493 